1 MINIS
6 LINDTQE
13 YQYSIELNQIVS
25 KPIETL
31 EYSKYTNSN
40 STDIEYFQSKE
51 INSEDNLELESLHWK
66 AAQNRNLSETE
77 INSTKNNIINSE
89 YRDLYITNIVQRNSK
104 EGVEIPIWGKHKRK
118 NIKEVYFSCLKNGN
132 SLEVEEGFVL
142 VEGNVYTN
150 YTNQFDERSG
160 EYRIYFISGV
170 TENGENFNEL
180 LNTVSAIPELSFENI
195 SLETGEILE
204 NSYEITQNGNRF
216 TYLIRKP
223 NTPCINENISDTLY
237 YKPKES
243 NVIELKK
250 PDTYGMENPWSLK
263 ITNGN
268 FIRNGKRYWV
278 PEFKRQPFD
287 GQYGTIRLIEKKC
300 RIITESIIK
309 LPVES
314 VYIDPRELVNID
326 IIITNESEKV
336 TKALTTNVNK
346 LDTEYSDSNIKF
358 EEGILS
364 WDESYGIIEL
374 ASSFDP
380 SSIIKASF
388 YYQTEGYIIKEIDV
402 NFFNNPILVNNKVYF
417 YLMPDMI
424 QDQKSIQYLILDE
437 EDRIIN
443 CSDSQLKPL
452 FENSFNEN
460 NVVGKY
466 FEEFK
471 EKYCL
476 GYENQKQYLELGLL
490 SLKEDYYLDESLRI
504 DIRKDEYINEKE
516 IKSFYNRQHK
526 ALQSKFGYGEE
537 GQKIQKNNLIY
548 VEYPI
553 KMLETYGGAYKEK
566 DLVRYSKRKL
576 TPGIDLVVNYSY
588 PKSELSFK
596 VNEGNIT
603 VSISWEGP
611 GKYNLYRNT
620 IEDAESLNAEDEITP
635 IFTVDSFEREEL
647 SFVDS
652 GIEATT
658 TYWYSVRI
666 DEYPKSNKYGVRS
679 K

>member
-6 LINDTQE
+6 LINDTQKYE
-13 YQYSIELNQIVS
+13 YNIELNQIVS

-66 AAQNRNLSETE
+66 AAQNRNLRETE
-77 INSTKNNIINSE
+77 VNSTKNNVINSE

-104 EGVEIPIWGKHKRK
+104 EGIEIPIWSRHKRK
-118 NIKEVYFSCLKNGN
+118 NIKEVYFSCLKNGT

-142 VEGNVYTN
+142 VEGKVYTN
-150 YTNQFDERSG
+150 YSNEFDPQKG
-160 EYRIYFISGV
+160 EYRIYFLSGV
-170 TENGENFNEL
+170 TESGENFNEL
-180 LNTVSAIPELSFENI
+180 LNTVPAIPQLSFENI

-204 NSYEITQNGNRF
+204 DSYEIIQNGNRF
-216 TYLIRKP
+216 TYVIKKP
-223 NTPCINENISDTLY
+223 NTPCLDENISDTLY

-250 PDTYGMENPWSLK
+250 PDVYGMENPWSLK

-268 FIRNGKRYWV
+268 FIRDGKRYWV

-287 GQYGTIRLIEKKC
+287 GQYGTIRLIEKRC
-300 RIITESIIK
+300 RIVTESIIK

-314 VYIDPRELVNID
+314 IYIDPKELVNID
-326 IIITNESEKV
+326 VIIADQSEKV

-346 LDTEYSDSNIKF
+346 LGTKYSDSNIEF

-374 ASSFDP
+374 GSSFDP

-402 NFFNNPILVNNKVYF
+402 NFFNNPILVNNKIYF
-417 YLMPDMI
+417 YLMPDMA
-424 QDQKSIQYLILDE
+424 QDQKSIQYLIVDE
-437 EDRIIN
+437 EDRIID
-443 CSDSQLKPL
+443 CSDSRLKPL
-452 FENSFNEN
+452 VEANFNQN
-460 NVVGKY
+460 NIVGKTL
-466 FEEFK
+466 EEFR

-476 GYENQKQYLELGLL
+476 GYQNEKQYLELGLL

-504 DIRKDEYINEKE
+504 EIKKDEYIDKKE

-553 KMLETYGGAYKEK
+553 DMLETYGGVYKEK
-566 DLVRYSKRKL
+566 DLIRYSKRKL
-576 TPGIDLVVNYSY
+576 TPGVDLVVNYSY
-588 PKSELSFK
+588 PKSELKFK
-596 VNEGNIT
+596 VNEDSI
-603 VSISWEGP
+603 VIDISWEGP
-611 GKYNLYRNT
+611 GRYSLYKNT
-620 IEDAESLNAEDEITP
+620 IEDAESLNSEDEITP
-635 IFTVDSFEREEL
+635 IFTVDSFEKEEL

-652 GIEATT
+652 AIEAKT

-666 DEYPKSNKYGVRS
+666 NEYLKSNKYGVRS